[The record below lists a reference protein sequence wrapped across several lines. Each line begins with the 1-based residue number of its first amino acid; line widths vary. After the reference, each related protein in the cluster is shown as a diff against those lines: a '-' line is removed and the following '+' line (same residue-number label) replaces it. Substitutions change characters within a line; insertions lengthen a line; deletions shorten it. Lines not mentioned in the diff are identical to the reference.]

1 MLKEHLVYEDF
12 DGNKRERD
20 FYFNLTPQEVSEMEA
35 SHKGGMSTFL
45 TRIMHEKDETELV
58 KYFKEFLLISYGKKS
73 DDGEMFIKN
82 GQIREEFKSSMAFS
96 ELWMRF
102 MTEEHAFENFVK
114 GVLPKD
120 MDKYIA
126 KNEKKPALEVVV
138 NNVENNNT
146 GN

>member
-45 TRIMHEKDETELV
+45 SRIMGEKDETEVV
-58 KYFKEFLLISYGKKS
+58 KYFKEFLLMAYGKKS
-73 DDGEMFIKN
+73 DDGESFVKN
-82 GQIREEFKSSMAFS
+82 DQIREEFKSSMAFS

-102 MTEEHAFENFVK
+102 LTEEHAFENFVK

-126 KNEKKPALEVVV
+126 KMEKMSAVQVV
-138 NNVENNNT
+138 NNAANNNP

>member
-20 FYFNLTPQEVSEMEA
+20 FYFNLTPQEVSEMES
-35 SHKGGMSTFL
+35 SHKGGMSAFL

-58 KYFKEFLLISYGKKS
+58 KYFKEFLLMSYGKKS
-73 DDGEMFIKN
+73 DDGELFVKN
-82 GQIREEFKSSMAFS
+82 EQTREELKSSMAFS

-102 MTEEHAFENFVK
+102 LTEEHAFENFVK

-126 KNEKKPALEVVV
+126 KMEQIPALQVV
-138 NNVENNNT
+138 NNAPNNNP

>member
-58 KYFKEFLLISYGKKS
+58 KYFKEFLLMSYGKKS
-73 DDGEMFIKN
+73 DDGESFVKN
-82 GQIREEFKSSMAFS
+82 DQIREEFKSSMAFS

-102 MTEEHAFENFVK
+102 LTEEHAFENFVK

-126 KNEKKPALEVVV
+126 KIEQIPALQVV
-138 NNVENNNT
+138 NNAPNNNP

>member
-1 MLKEHLVYEDF
+1 MLKEHLIYENF
-12 DGNKRERD
+12 DGNKTEKD
-20 FYFNLTPQEVSEMEA
+20 FYFNLTSQEVSEMEA

-58 KYFKEFLLISYGKKS
+58 KYFKEFLLMSYGKKS
-73 DDGEMFIKN
+73 DDGELFVKSD
-82 GQIREEFKSSMAFS
+82 QIREEFKSSMAFS

-102 MTEEHAFENFVK
+102 LTEEHAFENFVK

-126 KNEKKPALEVVV
+126 KMEKMPAVEVVV
-138 NNVENNNT
+138 NNVENNNP